1 MGGCL
6 RSASRVILAV
16 YRAAA
21 PRAAAEPSRAG
32 PTQPRL
38 RAGEDAWERR
48 EPVLRRGWATALEAS
63 RWAAAVASAGE
74 GREVMRVHR
83 SWRANGPKRTETG
96 PTCEASASEWVLN
109 APRRRLV
116 AAAQ

>member
-1 MGGCL
+1 MGGVS
-6 RSASRVILAV
+6 RSASRVILFV

-38 RAGEDAWERR
+38 RAGADAWERR
-48 EPVLRRGWATALEAS
+48 EADLGRGWATALEAS

-83 SWRANGPKRTETG
+83 SGRANILNRTGTG
-96 PTCEASASEWVLN
+96 PGM
-109 APRRRLV
+109 RG
-116 AAAQ
+116 

>member
-6 RSASRVILAV
+6 RSASRVFLAV

-38 RAGEDAWERR
+38 CAGEDAWERR
-48 EPVLRRGWATALEAS
+48 EADLGRGWARALEVS

-83 SWRANGPKRTETG
+83 SGCANLPNQTETG
-96 PTCEASASEWVLN
+96 LSVRGYCV
-109 APRRRLV
+109 
-116 AAAQ
+116 